1 MFFDYIIEK
10 VGSESNQ
17 FIFANLQLTVAIIIS
32 GLKISPKVDYLL
44 IQTLNITDKLYTLP

>member
-32 GLKISPKVDYLL
+32 GVKISPKVDYFL
-44 IQTLNITDKLYTLP
+44 IQALNITDKLYTLP

>member
-10 VGSESNQ
+10 VVCEINQ

-44 IQTLNITDKLYTLP
+44 IQALNITDKLYTLP